1 MKKTLSILLVLMLTI
16 SLFAGCGNKDED
28 TTPAATTDEKQSTGD
43 TDKEEPAAEEPAAEE
58 PAAEEPVVEEP
69 ALPKSIKVSS
79 GLWSKPEEQQFIR
92 EEILPMFFEQTGIEV
107 ELDIVEGSTLD
118 KSFEAQK
125 ASGEW
130 TSDVV
135 LTHSGSMPK
144 YIELGYVQPMNDI
157 LDGLDITFMEA
168 FNASTSKDGD
178 VFYFPISADVYLL
191 LANKEALPF
200 MPEGASMD
208 TLTWEQYSEWAINMA
223 NEVGPK
229 VTFPALPVAA
239 ILYQMGGIS
248 LSYGGSFP
256 EINTPGMVDAWGVVG
271 NMIKEGAILETS
283 FNYNSPVDQMK
294 SEEAWLTFY
303 HMVPVGNVY
312 SSAPAK
318 YEVAPAPAGP
328 NGNGSIA
335 GAWGVGIAAGTENRE
350 AAKMFVEFLTDKAVL
365 YEVASGTGGFIPP
378 VVEVVDELG
387 NDPTDIIMKKGLDTL
402 NNGVVS
408 GVPGSNYTD
417 WGAAKS
423 VFDAVFTE
431 LWDNNGEVTQEF
443 LDERQADLEDLLVN

>member
-1 MKKTLSILLVLMLTI
+1 MKKLVSIILVLTLAMT
-16 SLFAGCGNKDED
+16 LFVGCG
-28 TTPAATTDEKQSTGD
+28 
-43 TDKEEPAAEEPAAEE
+43 KEEVKETVKEVVTTAEAEKE
-58 PAAEEPVVEEP
+58 TAVVEEEP
-69 ALPKSIKVSS
+69 EPEKEPEEAAAELPKSIKVTS

-92 EEILPMFFEQTGIEV
+92 EEIIPMFVEQTGIEV
-107 ELDIVEGSTLD
+107 ELDIIEGSSVD

-135 LTHSGSMPK
+135 LTHSGSMPR
-144 YIELGYVQPMNDI
+144 YIESGYVQPMNDI
-157 LDGLDITFMEA
+157 RDALDITFMEA
-168 FNASTSKDGD
+168 FNESTSKDGD

-191 LANKEALPF
+191 IANKEALPY

-208 TLTWEQYSEWAINMA
+208 TLTWEQYKDWAINMA

-229 VTFPALPVAA
+229 VTFPAEPVKAV
-239 ILYQMGGIS
+239 LYQMGGIS

-256 EINTPGMVDAWGVVG
+256 EINTPGMVDAWGVIG
-271 NMIKEGAILETS
+271 EMIDAGAILETS
-283 FNYNSPVDQMK
+283 FNYNSPIDQMK
-294 SEEAWLTFY
+294 SEEAWLSFY

-318 YEVAPAPAGP
+318 YEVAAAPAGP

-335 GAWGVGIAAGTENRE
+335 GAWGIGITAGTTKRE
-350 AAKMFVEFLTDKAVL
+350 AAKMFVEFMTDKEVL

-378 VVEVVDELG
+378 VVEVVDVLG

-402 NNGVVS
+402 KNGVVS

-417 WGAAKS
+417 WGAVKG
-423 VFDAVFTE
+423 VFDEVFKE
-431 LWDNNGEVTQEF
+431 LWDNSGEVSQEF
-443 LDERQADLEDLLVN
+443 LDGKQADLEGLLVN